1 MQKLLMMLGLGTILI
16 SAAAVGKATDDATR
30 VMVTGD
36 SLVQAQPDTAT
47 ITLAVVTQA
56 KLAITAQRDNA
67 SKTEA
72 VVNALKSGG
81 GAGAEIKTS
90 GYSLQPQRLYK
101 EGQPPTITG
110 YEARNTI
117 TVTLSDLTKVG
128 VVIDAASQA
137 GANDIGSIAF
147 TLRQDQTARNQA
159 LKAATREAVSKAEV
173 IAQALGGRLTQI
185 TEVQEQGFQRPQP
198 ILQNESL
205 MMRSAAP
212 TTPVQV
218 GSLDISSRVQLI
230 AEIAIG

>member
-1 MQKLLMMLGLGTILI
+1 MRRLLVMLGLATILI
-16 SAAAVGKATDDATR
+16 SAAAVGEAKDGATR

-36 SLVQAQPDTAT
+36 SIVQAQPDTAT

-56 KLAITAQRDNA
+56 KLAIAAQRDNA
-67 SKTEA
+67 GKTEA
-72 VVNALKSGG
+72 VVNALKSGA
-81 GAGAEIKTS
+81 GASAEIKTS

-147 TLRQDQTARNQA
+147 TLRQDQTARDQA

-173 IAQALGGRLTQI
+173 IAQALGGRLTKI
-185 TEVQEQGFQRPQP
+185 IEVEEQGFQRPQP

-212 TTPVQV
+212 ATPVQV
-218 GSLDISSRVQLI
+218 GSLDITSRVQLI